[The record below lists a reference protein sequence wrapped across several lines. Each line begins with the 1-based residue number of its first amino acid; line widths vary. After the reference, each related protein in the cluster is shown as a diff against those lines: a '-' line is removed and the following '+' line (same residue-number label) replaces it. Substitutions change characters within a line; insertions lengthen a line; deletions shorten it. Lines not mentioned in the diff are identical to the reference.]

1 MEIQQYGP
9 WLSGELERYSR
20 RSHKSDMHRTPSHP
34 LGVVHKG
41 PVALPPVPRAK
52 PQDLPKKDSL
62 KIKQP
67 FNGDVKELNFAE
79 KLREIDN
86 DLGLDIGDCR
96 EITEGVNMED
106 CFQNLKAGK
115 SLLEGNL
122 NIVIGLNIQGLSASG
137 PNLGKQKR
145 PNSGSWKRLIRS
157 PLGPPIQDPHLQQ
170 LKRAHQDFID
180 EELEQNLKKK
190 KPLSENN
197 GSSDM
202 EISAMVAKQPRRKI

>member
-1 MEIQQYGP
+1 M
-9 WLSGELERYSR
+9 
-20 RSHKSDMHRTPSHP
+20 
-34 LGVVHKG
+34 
-41 PVALPPVPRAK
+41 
-52 PQDLPKKDSL
+52 
-62 KIKQP
+62 
-67 FNGDVKELNFAE
+67 
-79 KLREIDN
+79 
-86 DLGLDIGDCR
+86 
-96 EITEGVNMED
+96 
-106 CFQNLKAGK
+106 
-115 SLLEGNL
+115 
-122 NIVIGLNIQGLSASG
+122 IGLNIQGLSASG

-145 PNSGSWKRLIRS
+145 PNGGSWKRLIRS